1 MQDNA
6 DKHYLKSR
14 AKWRDEVKLLAQAVA
29 GLLAGYAIIYV
40 ILAVHV

>member
-6 DKHYLKSR
+6 DKTYLKPR
-14 AKWRDEVKLLAQAVA
+14 ATWRDEIKLLAQAVA
-29 GLLAGYAIIYV
+29 GLLAGYVIIYV